1 MIIFE
6 NVDLLIIVII
16 VLVAAIISTTISVI
30 SYGRYSTLLKKY
42 NLFMTGKDAESLEE
56 FFLDIQENLDKMS
69 DTNKKNNDII
79 KILNRTVK
87 KSFQKA
93 GIYKYDAFEEKTGRR
108 SFALALLDYTDT
120 GFVITFQSAENNTQ
134 VFVKDVEAGATNV
147 KLGPEEEMAL
157 KIALGEK

>member
-6 NVDLLIIVII
+6 NIDLLFLAIFLLLMTIIAI
-16 VLVAAIISTTISVI
+16 VVSFVA
-30 SYGRYSTLLKKY
+30 YGKYNTLQKKY
-42 NLFMTGKDAESLEE
+42 ELFMTGKDAESLEE

-87 KSFQKA
+87 KSFQKV

-108 SFALALLDYTDT
+108 SFALALLDYTNT

-134 VFVKDVEAGATNV
+134 VFIKDVEAGATNV